1 MLQAITSCWY
11 AEGVKSSGA
20 ITVSHCVAVA
30 IATLAGVA
38 PTLAAPD
45 EGAAVPASS
54 AATSG
59 SSTGPA
65 TRTTATEGGLPSESP
80 LPSCLD
86 RTIRD
91 ELGAELRPRGVQK
104 RDFRK
109 DKHFALA
116 AHAGLYGGDLTS
128 SNWLAGGSLQFWFT
142 EDFGIEAGFGLT
154 PVVLDLDAP
163 LAKFFGDDRF
173 ENSMGYLGLANLVW
187 SPIHAKLKVGDG
199 IMHADV
205 LAFAGAGRLFHP
217 SVQGVSADAGMA
229 LELFVSK
236 PVTLRFDVRN
246 VLAIQEA
253 AGQTRITN
261 NLVTTVAVVFWIPTW
276 L

>member
-1 MLQAITSCWY
+1 M
-11 AEGVKSSGA
+11 KSLGA
-20 ITVSHCVAVA
+20 ITLLHWVAVA

-38 PTLAAPD
+38 PTLADPN
-45 EGAAVPASS
+45 ESTSPPGTGAAAS
-54 AATSG
+54 A
-59 SSTGPA
+59 GP
-65 TRTTATEGGLPSESP
+65 RTAEAGGTNRDVDGGLPSESP

-91 ELGAELRPRGVQK
+91 ELGAELKPRGVQK

-142 EDFGIEAGFGLT
+142 EDFGIEAAFNLT

-199 IMHADV
+199 IMHADI

-246 VLAIQEA
+246 VIAIQEA
-253 AGQTRITN
+253 AGETRITN
-261 NLVTTVAVVFWIPTW
+261 NLVTTAAVVFWIPTW

>member
-1 MLQAITSCWY
+1 MLQAITSSWY
-11 AEGVKSSGA
+11 ARGVKSSGA
-20 ITVSHCVAVA
+20 ITLSHCVAVA
-30 IATLAGVA
+30 VATLAGVA
-38 PTLAAPD
+38 PTLAAPN
-45 EGAAVPASS
+45 EGSVASGSTADPASKKAS
-54 AATSG
+54 EDGA
-59 SSTGPA
+59 
-65 TRTTATEGGLPSESP
+65 LPSESP

-116 AHAGLYGGDLTS
+116 AHAGMYGGDLTS

-142 EDFGIEAGFGLT
+142 EDFGLEAAFGLT
-154 PVVLDLDAP
+154 PVVLGLDAP

-173 ENSMGYLGLANLVW
+173 ENGMGYLGLANVVW

-246 VLAIQEA
+246 VIAIQEA
-253 AGQTRITN
+253 AGQTRLTN
-261 NLVTTVAVVFWIPTW
+261 NLVTTAAVVFWIPTW

>member
-1 MLQAITSCWY
+1 MLANI
-11 AEGVKSSGA
+11 
-20 ITVSHCVAVA
+20 
-30 IATLAGVA
+30 A
-38 PTLAAPD
+38 PTLAAPND
-45 EGAAVPASS
+45 GAAMAGAGAASPPDKKS
-54 AATSG
+54 GAA
-59 SSTGPA
+59 A
-65 TRTTATEGGLPSESP
+65 GLPSESP

-91 ELGAELRPRGVQK
+91 ELGAELKPRGVQK

-109 DKHFALA
+109 NKHVALA

-142 EDFGIEAGFGLT
+142 EDFGVEASFGLT

-173 ENSMGYLGLANLVW
+173 ENSMGYLGLVNVVW

-199 IMHADV
+199 IMHADI
-205 LAFAGAGRLFHP
+205 LAFAGAGRLIHP
-217 SVQGVSADAGMA
+217 SVQGLSADAGMA

-246 VLAIQEA
+246 VLAVQEA

-261 NLVTTVAVVFWIPTW
+261 NLVTTAAVVFWIPTW